1 MRVALNATPL
11 LSPLTG
17 IGQYTYHLAKGLQE
31 MSDLDVDF
39 FYATGWSRELR
50 DKPVQNIVKLKS
62 LVKRFI
68 PYSSF
73 FSRYL
78 QQRNFNLGVKSKE
91 LTLYHEPNFLPFKYA
106 GPTIL
111 TAHDLSWIRFP
122 ETHPIER
129 VQMMNK
135 YFEPGLRKA
144 DLIITDSEFV
154 KQELID
160 VFGMSPSM
168 IKPIPLGAESL
179 FYPRS
184 IDETYGVLKKHNLTH
199 GEYLLSVGTLE
210 PRKNIQAT
218 LRAYMQLSPSIR
230 KQFPLI
236 LVGMSGWR
244 TSSLEQQIEPLVRAG
259 EIRQVGYLPR
269 EELAVLV
276 AGALTL
282 IYPSVYEGF
291 GLPPLEAMTCGV
303 PVITSNVSSLPEV
316 VGDTGFLV
324 EPQDIDALTKSI
336 EMLVS
341 APDIRQELSEKAL
354 ARSQLF
360 SWDNC
365 VKLTKDAYY
374 QVISKY

>member
-68 PYSSF
+68 PYSYFS
-73 FSRYL
+73 SRYL

-168 IKPIPLGAESL
+168 IKPIP
-179 FYPRS
+179 
-184 IDETYGVLKKHNLTH
+184 
-199 GEYLLSVGTLE
+199 
-210 PRKNIQAT
+210 
-218 LRAYMQLSPSIR
+218 
-230 KQFPLI
+230 
-236 LVGMSGWR
+236 
-244 TSSLEQQIEPLVRAG
+244 
-259 EIRQVGYLPR
+259 
-269 EELAVLV
+269 
-276 AGALTL
+276 
-282 IYPSVYEGF
+282 
-291 GLPPLEAMTCGV
+291 
-303 PVITSNVSSLPEV
+303 
-316 VGDTGFLV
+316 
-324 EPQDIDALTKSI
+324 
-336 EMLVS
+336 
-341 APDIRQELSEKAL
+341 
-354 ARSQLF
+354 
-360 SWDNC
+360 
-365 VKLTKDAYY
+365 
-374 QVISKY
+374 